1 MRRSGPSWPPARF
14 GSSDMAEEFLGAGWA
29 FPVGLDERG
38 QVAAVALEDAVRQ
51 AVWLV
56 LSTAPGER
64 VMRPA
69 FGAGLAD
76 LVFAPNSPAT
86 QGLVTSAVREALVE
100 WEPRI
105 DVLDVTAAPDPEQPT
120 RLLIEVDYAVLATN
134 SRFNLVYPFY
144 LQQPA

>member
-1 MRRSGPSWPPARF
+1 
-14 GSSDMAEEFLGAGWA
+14 MAEEFLGSGWA
-29 FPVGLDERG
+29 FPVRLDERG

-51 AVWLV
+51 AIWLV

-64 VMRPA
+64 VMRPT

-76 LVFAPNSPAT
+76 LVFAPNGPAT
-86 QGLVTSAVREALVE
+86 QGLVTSAVRDALVE

-105 DVLDVTAAPDPEQPT
+105 DVLDVTAAADPDQPT
-120 RLLIEVDYAVLATN
+120 RLLIEVDYAVRATN

>member
-1 MRRSGPSWPPARF
+1 
-14 GSSDMAEEFLGAGWA
+14 MAAQFLGQGWA
-29 FPVGLDERG
+29 FPITVDEHG
-38 QVAAVALEDAVRQ
+38 SVAATAYEDAVRQ
-51 AVWLV
+51 SIWLI

-64 VMRPA
+64 VMRPD

-86 QGLVTSAVREALVE
+86 QGVVGSTVKAALVE

-105 DVLDVTAAPDPEQPT
+105 DVLGVAVTADPAQPT
-120 RLLIEVDYAVLATN
+120 RLLVEVDYAVRATS

>member
-1 MRRSGPSWPPARF
+1 
-14 GSSDMAEEFLGAGWA
+14 MAEEFLGSGWA
-29 FPVGLDERG
+29 FPLRLDEHG
-38 QVAAVALEDAVRQ
+38 QVGAVALEDAVRQ
-51 AVWLV
+51 AIWLI

-64 VMRPA
+64 VMRPT

-86 QGLVTSAVREALVE
+86 QGLVSSAVRDALVE

-105 DVLDVTAAPDPEQPT
+105 DVLDVAATPDPEQPV
-120 RLLIEVDYAVLATN
+120 RLLIEVDYAVRATN

>member
-1 MRRSGPSWPPARF
+1 
-14 GSSDMAEEFLGAGWA
+14 MAADFLGQGWA
-29 FPVGLDERG
+29 FPVTVDQHGS
-38 QVAAVALEDAVRQ
+38 VAATAYEDAVRQ
-51 AVWLV
+51 SIWLI

-64 VMRPA
+64 VMRPD

-86 QGLVTSAVREALVE
+86 QGVVGSTVKAALVE

-105 DVLDVTAAPDPEQPT
+105 DVLDVAVTADPAQPT
-120 RLLIEVDYAVLATN
+120 RLLVEVDYSVRATN

>member
-1 MRRSGPSWPPARF
+1 MTG
-14 GSSDMAEEFLGAGWA
+14 EFLGSGWA
-29 FPVGLDERG
+29 FPVQVDGRG
-38 QVAAVALEDAVRQ
+38 AVVPVAQEDAVRQ
-51 AVWLV
+51 AIWVI

-64 VMRPA
+64 VMRPT

-86 QGLVTSAVREALVE
+86 RGLVVSAVRDALVE
-100 WEPRI
+100 EEPRI
-105 DVLDVTAAPDPEQPT
+105 DVLDVTAVPDPAQPT
-120 RLLIEVDYAVLATN
+120 RLLIEVDYSVRATN

>member
-1 MRRSGPSWPPARF
+1 
-14 GSSDMAEEFLGAGWA
+14 MAAEFLGRGWA
-29 FPVGLDERG
+29 FPVAVDEHG
-38 QVAAVALEDAVRQ
+38 GIAGVALEDAVRQ
-51 AVWLV
+51 AIWLV

-64 VMRPA
+64 AMRPD

-76 LVFAPNSPAT
+76 LVFAPNTPAT
-86 QGLVTSAVREALVE
+86 HGLVTSAVRDALVE

-105 DVLDVTAAPDPEQPT
+105 DVLDVAVSADPAEPA
-120 RLLIEVDYAVLATN
+120 RLLVELDYSVRATN

>member
-1 MRRSGPSWPPARF
+1 
-14 GSSDMAEEFLGAGWA
+14 MAGEFLGSGWA
-29 FPVGLDERG
+29 FPVHLDDAG
-38 QVAAVALEDAVRQ
+38 AVVPVAQEAAVRQ
-51 AVWLV
+51 AIWVI

-64 VMRPA
+64 VMRPT

-86 QGLVTSAVREALVE
+86 QGLVVSAVRDALVE
-100 WEPRI
+100 EEPRI
-105 DVLDVTAAPDPEQPT
+105 DVLDVTAVPDPAQPT
-120 RLLIEVDYAVLATN
+120 RLLVEVDYSVRATN